1 MIDPIKQHKGTLER
15 WLWYFS
21 IVFCAWIPFS
31 KLGLDW
37 SSQVISIRDSEFPI
51 KVWSYVTFSEPTMWF
66 GGRVETASFPLVGT
80 LNNPDLFAGVFF
92 WMGDVLGFD
101 QYHEYGSVFNLLLYS
116 VMVLNITAGAFL
128 SRQFGGEKWINLLV
142 GVFFA
147 WQPLL
152 LSYGF
157 ASNITDL
164 THLWPFALG
173 LGFVKRAVDEDNPS
187 DGIFA
192 GLFFALGFLTCPYN
206 FVLFIPI
213 LPVLIWWVYR
223 HSNQWGTLLWNTS
236 WVAAVLLLLYGLRV
250 AFVMNQ
256 AGSLVAA
263 DAVESVRH
271 VYPFDGLRAD
281 KETRFAAFFMELTGV
296 LPKPVVVME
305 QVARF
310 TRHFQW
316 GVLTW
321 VLVIVG
327 IWRAKEVR
335 TLSVCGVVI
344 GVGTC
349 IGPFASM
356 SPFSELSGPYNPIYW
371 WSYVLPV
378 GKMILE
384 PFRYVLVSGVFMSV
398 LVSIALVWVSTRW
411 RPWVGVVVGAC
422 LLGEVSWRTPQLPL
436 PVQPLPTDERMN
448 DLPVSDGGVVHLP
461 FFASHSN
468 RFNRSHFWYQLQHQH
483 PVADPIM
490 GFPSPFVI
498 ENALLCELVHAET
511 VIFPMDYF
519 PCSLETVRKGWM
531 ELQNSGIGSI
541 VIDPTKYAED
551 DWIQIDRIIQ
561 QLPVQPT
568 EYNGLRIIEISA
580 SP

>member
-1 MIDPIKQHKGTLER
+1 
-15 WLWYFS
+15 
-21 IVFCAWIPFS
+21 
-31 KLGLDW
+31 
-37 SSQVISIRDSEFPI
+37 
-51 KVWSYVTFSEPTMWF
+51 MWF

-80 LNNPDLFAGVFF
+80 LNNPDLFAGIFF
-92 WMGDVLGFD
+92 WLGDVLGFN
-101 QYHEYGSVFNLLLYS
+101 QYNEYGIVFNLLLFS
-116 VMVLNITAGAFL
+116 VMLFNIMAGAFL
-128 SRQFGGEKWINLLV
+128 SRQCGGDKWINLVV

-152 LSYGF
+152 ISYGF

-164 THLWPFALG
+164 THVWPFALG
-173 LGFVKRAVDEDNPS
+173 LGFTKRAVDEDNPS
-187 DGIFA
+187 DGLFA
-192 GLFFALGFLTCPYN
+192 GLFFAVGFLTCPYN

-213 LPVLIWWVYR
+213 LPVLLWYMYR
-223 HSNQWGTLLWNTS
+223 YADDWARLLWNLS
-236 WVAAVLLLLYGLRV
+236 WVAALLLMFYGLRV
-250 AFVMNQ
+250 AYVMNQ

-263 DAVESVRH
+263 DTVESVRH

-281 KETRFAAFFMELTGV
+281 KETRFAAFAMELMGI

-321 VLVIVG
+321 LLVSIG
-327 IWRAKEVR
+327 IWKAKEFRV
-335 TLSVCGVVI
+335 LAVCGVVI
-344 GVGTC
+344 GIGTS
-349 IGPFASM
+349 IGPFASIN
-356 SPFSELSGPYNPIYW
+356 PFTELSEPYNPIYW
-371 WSYVLPV
+371 WSYLLPL

-398 LVSIALVWVSTRW
+398 LVSVALVWISSRW
-411 RPWVGVVVGAC
+411 RPWVGLIVGIC
-422 LLGEVSWRTPQLPL
+422 LLGEVCWRTPQFPL
-436 PVQPLPTDERMN
+436 PVQSLPTDERMN
-448 DLPVSDGGVVHLP
+448 NLPVPNGGVVHLP
-461 FFASHSN
+461 FFVSHSN
-468 RFNRSHFWYQLQHQH
+468 RFNRSHFWYQLQHDH

-498 ENALLCELVHAET
+498 ENAFLCELVHTET

-519 PCSLETVRKGWM
+519 PCSRETVRKGWS
-531 ELQNSGIGSI
+531 ELQDSGIGSI
-541 VIDPTKYAED
+541 VIDPNKYAPN
-551 DWIQIDRIIQ
+551 DWEKILQIIQ

-568 EYNGLRIIEISA
+568 EYNGLQIIQIPA